1 MELTEAEQEKI
12 KGYGKTCKALADKGA
27 AFNLHEAH
35 MFEQSIKWLDFDVCD
50 ALIKTLKSRAKS

>member
-1 MELTEAEQEKI
+1 MNLTEAQQGTI
-12 KGYGKTCKALADKGA
+12 KGYGKTCEALAKQGA

-50 ALIKTLKSRAKS
+50 ALIRTLKARAKS